1 MVLDLL
7 RMRGEFNDPLDI
19 DVYEMD
25 KDKVCVLLPIMSRM
39 FLKNVNCLG
48 FLAHNSEIPPARIV

>member
-1 MVLDLL
+1 M

-19 DVYEMD
+19 GVYEMD

-48 FLAHNSEIPPARIV
+48 FLAHNSEIPPARIA